1 MSSRPAWGSVAGLP
15 GVRGLRGVRGYALGA
30 RWALED
36 LVRVRARVRVR
47 VSGQWSVVRVR
58 VRVRVRAW
66 RSKTSERFSRSPLA
80 ATV

>member
-1 MSSRPAWGSVAGLP
+1 VSSRPAWGSVAGLP

-47 VSGQWSVVRVR
+47 VSGQWSVFR